1 MQASTTISRWFN
13 CSVLFQRYTQQHR
26 INDIRLSVVEING
39 SLEKYYFH
47 VIYREAHSLLA
58 TLIGQDLKEGF
69 DK

>member
-1 MQASTTISRWFN
+1 MQASTTISRRFN

-39 SLEKYYFH
+39 SVEKYYFH